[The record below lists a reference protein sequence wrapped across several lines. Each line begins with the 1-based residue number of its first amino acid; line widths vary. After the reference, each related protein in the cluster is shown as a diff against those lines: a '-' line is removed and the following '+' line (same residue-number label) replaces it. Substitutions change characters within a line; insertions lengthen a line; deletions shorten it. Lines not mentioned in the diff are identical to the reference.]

1 MDQAAKYR
9 IQVRGDLDP
18 RWSDR
23 LGGMSISVEH
33 QSGQR
38 AVTTLTGSLRDQA
51 ALSGVLN
58 TLHELHLPVISV
70 SCLDGEMDHPQWNS
84 VKPSPSVPD
93 KRIDPST
100 G

>member
-9 IQVRGDLDP
+9 IQVRGELDP

-33 QSGQR
+33 QSGQK

-51 ALSGVLN
+51 ALSGVMN
-58 TLHELHLPVISV
+58 TLHELHLPVVSV
-70 SCLDGEMDHPQWNS
+70 SCLDEETDHSQWNKVIPTPTLS
-84 VKPSPSVPD
+84 ND
-93 KRIDPST
+93 LTDE
-100 G
+100 